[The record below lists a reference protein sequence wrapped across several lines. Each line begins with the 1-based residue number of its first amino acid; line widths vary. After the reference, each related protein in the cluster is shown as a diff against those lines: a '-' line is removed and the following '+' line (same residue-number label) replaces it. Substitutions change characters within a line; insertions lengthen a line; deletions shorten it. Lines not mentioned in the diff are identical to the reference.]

1 MKHTDPLYPHQY
13 YHLYNHA
20 VGRENFFNTDDN
32 YRYFLKKYTQYIY
45 PICHTYA
52 YCLMPNH
59 FHFLARV
66 RDEETLFKQAQTL
79 HPDKALV
86 EADFSYPEFAMQQF
100 SNFFNSYTKAYNKVY
115 QRRGALFIDYLR
127 RKRVEGDTYFTRL
140 IHYLHYNPVHHQFCK
155 EPSDWP
161 YSSYQA
167 VLSQKESKIEKETV
181 LAWFGGTAA
190 YRAFHQTAPEIK
202 IDL

>member
-1 MKHTDPLYPHQY
+1 MKHTDPLYPNQY

-59 FHFLARV
+59 FHFLARI
-66 RDEETLFKQAQTL
+66 RSEETLFNHAQTL
-79 HPDKALV
+79 HPDKELV
-86 EADFSYPEFAMQQF
+86 EVNFSYPQFAMQQL

-127 RKRVEGDTYFTRL
+127 RKRVEGNSYFTQL
-140 IHYLHYNPVHHQFCK
+140 IHYIHYNPVHHQFCK
-155 EPSDWP
+155 TPADWP

-181 LAWFGGTAA
+181 LAWFGGPKA
-190 YRAFHQTAPEIK
+190 YRSFHQTAPEI
-202 IDL
+202 ILDL